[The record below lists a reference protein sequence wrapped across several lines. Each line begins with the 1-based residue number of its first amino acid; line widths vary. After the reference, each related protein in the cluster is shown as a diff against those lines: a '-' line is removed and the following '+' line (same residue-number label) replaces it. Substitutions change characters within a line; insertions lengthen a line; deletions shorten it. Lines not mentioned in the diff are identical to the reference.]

1 MLPNIDEI
9 SQKLLGILPINT
21 KEIEDEVR
29 QQIKL
34 ILQASLAKL
43 DVVNR
48 EEFDVQCQVLAKTR
62 TKIDSLEK
70 AMQALLEKQQG

>member
-9 SQKLLGILPINT
+9 SQKVLRILPINT
-21 KEIEDEVR
+21 KDIEDDIR
-29 QQIKL
+29 QKIKL

-48 EEFDVQCQVLAKTR
+48 EEFDVQSQVLAKTR
-62 TKIDSLEK
+62 SKIDQLEK
-70 AMQALLEKQQG
+70 IIQDLLAKQQD

>member
-9 SQKLLGILPINT
+9 SQKLLSILPINA
-21 KEIEDEVR
+21 KEIEDELR

-43 DVVNR
+43 DVVSR
-48 EEFDVQCQVLAKTR
+48 EEFDVQSQVLAKTR
-62 TKIDSLEK
+62 AKIDSLEK
-70 AMQALLEKQQG
+70 VIQELLEKQS

>member
-9 SQKLLGILPINT
+9 SQKLLGILPINA
-21 KEIEDEVR
+21 KEIEDELR

-48 EEFDVQCQVLAKTR
+48 EEFDVQSQVLAKTR
-62 TKIDSLEK
+62 AKIDSLEK
-70 AMQALLEKQQG
+70 VILELLEKQS

>member
-9 SQKLLGILPINT
+9 SQKLLSILPINA
-21 KEIEDEVR
+21 KEIEDELR

-48 EEFDVQCQVLAKTR
+48 EEFDVQSQVLAKTR
-62 TKIDSLEK
+62 AKIDSLEK
-70 AMQALLEKQQG
+70 VIQELLEKQS

>member
-9 SQKLLGILPINT
+9 SQKLLGILPINA
-21 KEIEDEVR
+21 KEIEDELR

-48 EEFDVQCQVLAKTR
+48 EEFDVQSQVLAKTR
-62 TKIDSLEK
+62 EKIDSLEK
-70 AMQALLEKQQG
+70 VIQELLEKQS